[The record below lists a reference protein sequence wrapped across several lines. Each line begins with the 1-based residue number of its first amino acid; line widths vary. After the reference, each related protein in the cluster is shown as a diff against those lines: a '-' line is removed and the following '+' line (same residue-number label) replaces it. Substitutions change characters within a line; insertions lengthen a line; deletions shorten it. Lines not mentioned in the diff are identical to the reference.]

1 MLLVMNGRPLDLRW
15 PASNTPAI
23 LDICNPGTQGGA
35 AVANLL
41 FGAVSPGGKLPFSWP
56 RSVGQV
62 PLIYSHVTSHEPE
75 NQWRRYWDETST
87 PLFPF
92 GFGLNYGDIKYTN
105 LTVDRPT
112 IPPTGTITVSVEVTN
127 TGDRQTDE
135 VIQLYLHQRNGS
147 AIRPVRELK
156 GFRRISLG
164 AGENQHGAIRGGPKR
179 TAVLERG
186 RPTLGARSVDSRR
199 VGR

>member
-1 MLLVMNGRPLDLRW
+1 M
-15 PASNTPAI
+15 
-23 LDICNPGTQGGA
+23 
-35 AVANLL
+35 
-41 FGAVSPGGKLPFSWP
+41 
-56 RSVGQV
+56 

-164 AGENQHGAIRGGPKR
+164 AGETNTVRFEVGPR
-179 TAVLERG
+179 ERQYRNAAARHWVLDPSILDVWVGSDSTAE
-186 RPTLGARSVDSRR
+186 PTTTFEVTSR
-199 VGR
+199 